1 MNVEKTIEN
10 LKRNGYEVS
19 MFDTAAEAADYLN
32 QSIDEKS
39 VGFGGSITLQD
50 LGIYEKLAAHNDCY
64 WHWPKSGKAVPD
76 IVKAA
81 AEADIYLTSVNAL
94 SENGEMVNIDGTG
107 NRVASTLYGHEKV
120 YFVVGVNKITE
131 DLASA
136 IDRARN
142 VASPLNAKRLGRK
155 TPCAIKGDKC
165 YDCDSPERICNG
177 MVIHYKKMG
186 SCDMEVVLIKEALG
200 Y

>member
-1 MNVEKTIEN
+1 MNIEKTIEN
-10 LKRNGYEVS
+10 LQKNNYQVS
-19 MFDTAAEAADYLN
+19 VFETAVEAAAYLN
-32 QSIDEKS
+32 QSIDGKS

-50 LGIYEKLAAHNDCY
+50 LGIYDMLAEHNACH
-64 WHWPKSGKAVPD
+64 WHWPKSGSAVPD
-76 IVKAA
+76 VVKAA

-94 SENGEMVNIDGTG
+94 SETGEMVNIDGTG
-107 NRVASTLYGHEKV
+107 NRVASTLFGHEKV
-120 YFVVGVNKITE
+120 YFVVGINKIAA
-131 DLASA
+131 DLSAA

-186 SCDMEVVLIKEALG
+186 SCAMEVVLVKENLG

>member
-32 QSIDEKS
+32 QSIDGKS
-39 VGFGGSITLQD
+39 VGLGGSITLQD
-50 LGIYEKLAAHNDCY
+50 LGIYDMLAAHNDCY

>member
-1 MNVEKTIEN
+1 MNIEKTIEN
-10 LKRNGYEVS
+10 LQKNGYMVS
-19 MFDTAAEAADYLN
+19 VFDTAAEAADFLN
-32 QSIDEKS
+32 KAIDGKS
-39 VGFGGSITLQD
+39 VGMGGSITLQD
-50 LGIYEKLAAHNDCY
+50 LGIYDLLAPHNTLH

-76 IVKAA
+76 VVKAA
-81 AEADIYLTSVNAL
+81 ATADVYLTSVNAL

-107 NRVASTLYGHEKV
+107 NRVASTLFGHEKV
-120 YFVVGVNKITE
+120 YFVVGTNKIVA
-131 DLASA
+131 DLSAA

-186 SCDMEVVLIKEALG
+186 SCDMEVVLVKEALG

>member
-1 MNVEKTIEN
+1 MNIEKTKEN
-10 LKRNGYEVS
+10 LQKNGYLVS
-19 MFDTAAEAADYLN
+19 IFDTAAEAAAYLN
-32 QSIDEKS
+32 QEIDGKS
-39 VGFGGSITLQD
+39 VGFGGSVTLQD
-50 LGIYEKLAAHNDCY
+50 MGIYNMLAAHNTCH
-64 WHWPKSGKAVPD
+64 WHWPKSGSAVPEV
-76 IVKAA
+76 IKAA

-120 YFVVGVNKITE
+120 YFVVGANKIAPTL
-131 DLASA
+131 DAA

-142 VASPLNAKRLGRK
+142 IASPLNAKRLGRK

-165 YDCDSPERICNG
+165 YDCNSPQRICNA
-177 MVIHYKKMG
+177 MVIHFKKMG
-186 SCDMEVVLIKEALG
+186 SCVMEVVLVREELG

>member
-1 MNVEKTIEN
+1 MNIEKTIEN
-10 LKRNGYEVS
+10 LKRNGYQIS
-19 MFDTAAEAADYLN
+19 AFDTAAEAAAYLN
-32 QSIDEKS
+32 QSIDGKS
-39 VGFGGSITLQD
+39 VGLGGSITLQD

-81 AEADIYLTSVNAL
+81 AEADVYLTSVNAL

-177 MVIHYKKMG
+177 MVIHYKKMC

>member
-1 MNVEKTIEN
+1 MNIEKTIEN
-10 LKRNGYEVS
+10 LKRNGYQVS
-19 MFDTAAEAADYLN
+19 VFDTAAEAAAYLN
-32 QSIDEKS
+32 QSIDGKS

-50 LGIYEKLAAHNDCY
+50 LGIYDMLAEHNACY

-120 YFVVGVNKITE
+120 YFVLGVNKITE
-131 DLASA
+131 DLSSA

-186 SCDMEVVLIKEALG
+186 SCDMEVVLVKEALG

>member
-1 MNVEKTIEN
+1 MNIEKTIDK
-10 LKRNGYEVS
+10 LQKNGYQVS
-19 MFDTAAEAADYLN
+19 VFHTAAEAAAYLN
-32 QSIDEKS
+32 QTIDGKS
-39 VGFGGSITLQD
+39 VGFGGSVTLQD
-50 LGIYEKLAAHNDCY
+50 MGIYDLLATHNTCH
-64 WHWPKSGKAVPD
+64 WHWPKSGKAMPEV
-76 IVKAA
+76 VKAA

-94 SENGEMVNIDGTG
+94 SENGELVNIDGTG
-107 NRVASTLYGHEKV
+107 NRVASTLFGHEKV
-120 YFVVGVNKITE
+120 YFVVGTNKLAT

-142 VASPLNAKRLGRK
+142 IASPLNAKRLGRK

-165 YDCDSPERICNG
+165 YDCDSSERICNG

-186 SCDMEVVLIKEALG
+186 SCEMEVVLVKEDLG

>member
-1 MNVEKTIEN
+1 MNIEKTMES
-10 LKRNGYEVS
+10 LKKNGYEVS
-19 MFDTAAEAADYLN
+19 VFNSATEAADYLN
-32 QSIDEKS
+32 QSIDGKS

-50 LGIYEKLAAHNDCY
+50 LGIYDMLAEHNTCH
-64 WHWPKSGKAVPD
+64 WHWPKSGKAMPEV
-76 IVKAA
+76 VKAA
-81 AEADIYLTSVNAL
+81 ADADIYLTSVNAL

-107 NRVASTLYGHEKV
+107 NRVASTLFGHEKV
-120 YFVVGVNKITE
+120 YFVVGTNKIAA
-131 DLASA
+131 DLTAA

-142 VASPLNAKRLGRK
+142 VASPPNAIRLGRN

-186 SCDMEVVLIKEALG
+186 SCAMEVVLVKENLG

>member
-32 QSIDEKS
+32 QSIDGKS

-186 SCDMEVVLIKEALG
+186 SCDMEVVLVKEALG

>member
-1 MNVEKTIEN
+1 MNIEKTMEN
-10 LKRNGYEVS
+10 LQKNGYQVS
-19 MFDTAAEAADYLN
+19 VFDTTKEAAAYLN
-32 QSIDEKS
+32 EAIDGKS

-50 LGIYEKLAAHNDCY
+50 MGLYDMLAEHNQCY
-64 WHWPKSGKAVPD
+64 WHWPKSGSAVPD
-76 IVKAA
+76 VVKAA
-81 AEADIYLTSVNAL
+81 AEADVYLTSVNAL

-120 YFVVGVNKITE
+120 YFVVGVNKIAE
-131 DLASA
+131 DLPAA

-142 VASPLNAKRLGRK
+142 VASPLNAKRLGRN

-165 YDCDSPERICNG
+165 YDCNSPERICNG
-177 MVIHYKKMG
+177 MVVHFKKMG
-186 SCDMEVVLIKEALG
+186 SCAMEVVLVKEALG

>member
-1 MNVEKTIEN
+1 MNIEKTVEN
-10 LKRNGYEVS
+10 LQKNHYLVS
-19 MFDTAAEAADYLN
+19 VFDTAAEAAEYLD
-32 QSIDEKS
+32 QSIDGKT

-50 LGIYEKLAAHNDCY
+50 MGIYDMLAEHNACY
-64 WHWPKSGKAVPD
+64 WHWPKSGSAVPD

-107 NRVASTLYGHEKV
+107 NRVSSTLYGHEKV
-120 YFVVGVNKITE
+120 YFVVGTNKIAP
-131 DLASA
+131 DLPAA

-165 YDCDSPERICNG
+165 YGCNSPERICNA

-186 SCDMEVVLIKEALG
+186 SCAMEVVLIKEDLG

>member
-1 MNVEKTIEN
+1 MNIEKTMES
-10 LKRNGYEVS
+10 LKKNGYEVS
-19 MFDTAAEAADYLN
+19 VFNSATEAADYLN
-32 QSIDEKS
+32 QSIDGKS
-39 VGFGGSITLQD
+39 VGFGGSITLQE
-50 LGIYEKLAAHNDCY
+50 LGIYDMLAEHNTCHL
-64 WHWPKSGKAVPD
+64 HWPKSGKAMPEV
-76 IVKAA
+76 VKAA
-81 AEADIYLTSVNAL
+81 ADADIYLTSVNAL

-107 NRVASTLYGHEKV
+107 NRVASTLFGHEKV
-120 YFVVGVNKITE
+120 YFVVGTNKIAA
-131 DLASA
+131 DLTAA

-186 SCDMEVVLIKEALG
+186 SCAMEVVLVKENLG

>member
-1 MNVEKTIEN
+1 MNIEKTREN
-10 LKRNGYEVS
+10 LQKNGYLVS
-19 MFDTAAEAADYLN
+19 IFDTAAEAAAYLN
-32 QSIDEKS
+32 QEIDGKS
-39 VGFGGSITLQD
+39 VGFGGSVTLQD
-50 LGIYEKLAAHNDCY
+50 MGIYDMLAAHNTCH
-64 WHWPKSGKAVPD
+64 WHWPKSGSAVPEV
-76 IVKAA
+76 IKAA

-120 YFVVGVNKITE
+120 YFVVGANKIAPTL
-131 DLASA
+131 DAA

-142 VASPLNAKRLGRK
+142 IASPLNAKRLGRK

-165 YDCDSPERICNG
+165 YDCNSPQRICNA
-177 MVIHYKKMG
+177 MVIHFKKMG
-186 SCDMEVVLIKEALG
+186 SCVMEVVLVREELG

>member
-1 MNVEKTIEN
+1 MNIEKTIDS
-10 LKRNGYEVS
+10 LHKNGYEVS
-19 MFDTAAEAADYLN
+19 VFDTAAEAADYLN
-32 QSIDEKS
+32 QAIDGKS

-50 LGIYEKLAAHNDCY
+50 LSIYNMLAEHNNCH
-64 WHWPKSGKAVPD
+64 WHWPKSGKAMPEV
-76 IVKAA
+76 VKAA
-81 AEADIYLTSVNAL
+81 ADADIYLTSVNAL

-107 NRVASTLYGHEKV
+107 NRVASTLFGHEKV
-120 YFVVGVNKITE
+120 YFVVGTNKIAA
-131 DLASA
+131 DLTAA

-186 SCDMEVVLIKEALG
+186 SCAMEVVLVKENLG

>member
-1 MNVEKTIEN
+1 MNIEKTVEK
-10 LKRNGYEVS
+10 LKKNGYSVTV
-19 MFDTAAEAADYLN
+19 FDAASEASAYLN
-32 QSIDEKS
+32 QSIDGKS
-39 VGFGGSITLQD
+39 VGFGGSVTLQD
-50 LGIYEKLAAHNDCY
+50 LGVFDTLSTHNTCY
-64 WHWPKSGKAVPD
+64 WHWPKSGKAMPEV
-76 IVKAA
+76 IKAA

-120 YFVVGVNKITE
+120 YFVVGTNKITE
-131 DLASA
+131 DLPSA
-136 IDRARN
+136 IHRARN
-142 VASPLNAKRLGRK
+142 IASPLNAKRLGRK

-186 SCDMEVVLIKEALG
+186 SCDMEVVLVKEELG

>member
-32 QSIDEKS
+32 QSIDGKS

>member
-1 MNVEKTIEN
+1 MNIEKTIEN
-10 LKRNGYEVS
+10 LQKNNYQVS
-19 MFDTAAEAADYLN
+19 VFETAVEAAVYLN
-32 QSIDEKS
+32 QSIDGKS

-50 LGIYEKLAAHNDCY
+50 LGIYDMLAEHNECH
-64 WHWPKSGKAVPD
+64 WHWPKSGSAVPD
-76 IVKAA
+76 VVKAA

-94 SENGEMVNIDGTG
+94 SETGEMVNIDGTG
-107 NRVASTLYGHEKV
+107 NRVASTLFGHEKV
-120 YFVVGVNKITE
+120 YFVVGINKIAA
-131 DLASA
+131 DLPAA
-136 IDRARN
+136 VDRARN

-165 YDCDSPERICNG
+165 YNCDSPERICNG

-186 SCDMEVVLIKEALG
+186 SCAMEVVLVKENLG

>member
-1 MNVEKTIEN
+1 MNIEKTIEN
-10 LKRNGYEVS
+10 LKRNGYQVS
-19 MFDTAAEAADYLN
+19 VFDTSAEAAAYLN
-32 QSIDEKS
+32 QSIDGKS

-50 LGIYEKLAAHNDCY
+50 LGIYDMLAEHNACY

-120 YFVVGVNKITE
+120 YFVLGVNKITE
-131 DLASA
+131 DLPSA

-186 SCDMEVVLIKEALG
+186 SCDMEVVLVKEELG

>member
-1 MNVEKTIEN
+1 MNIEKTMES
-10 LKRNGYEVS
+10 LKKNGYEVS
-19 MFDTAAEAADYLN
+19 VFNSATEAADYLN
-32 QSIDEKS
+32 QSIDGKS

-50 LGIYEKLAAHNDCY
+50 LGIYDMLAEHNTCH
-64 WHWPKSGKAVPD
+64 WHWPKSGKAMPEV
-76 IVKAA
+76 VKAA
-81 AEADIYLTSVNAL
+81 ADADIYLTSVNAL

-107 NRVASTLYGHEKV
+107 NRVASTLFGHEKV
-120 YFVVGVNKITE
+120 YFVVGTNKIAAALT
-131 DLASA
+131 AA

-186 SCDMEVVLIKEALG
+186 SCAMEVVLVKENLG

>member
-1 MNVEKTIEN
+1 MNIEKTIEN
-10 LKRNGYEVS
+10 LKRNGYQVS
-19 MFDTAAEAADYLN
+19 AFDTAAEAVAYLN
-32 QSIDEKS
+32 QSIDGKS

-50 LGIYEKLAAHNDCY
+50 LGIYDMLAEHNACY

-120 YFVVGVNKITE
+120 YFVLGVNKITE
-131 DLASA
+131 DLPSA

-186 SCDMEVVLIKEALG
+186 SCDMEVVLVKEELG

>member
-1 MNVEKTIEN
+1 MNIEKTIEN
-10 LKRNGYEVS
+10 LKRNGYQVS
-19 MFDTAAEAADYLN
+19 TFDTAAEAAAYLN
-32 QSIDEKS
+32 QSIDGKS

-50 LGIYEKLAAHNDCY
+50 LGIYDMLTEHNACY

-81 AEADIYLTSVNAL
+81 AEADVYLTSVNAL

-120 YFVVGVNKITE
+120 YFVLGVNKITE
-131 DLASA
+131 DLPSA

-186 SCDMEVVLIKEALG
+186 SCDMEVVLVKEELG

>member
-1 MNVEKTIEN
+1 MNIEKTIEN
-10 LKRNGYEVS
+10 LKRNGYQVS
-19 MFDTAAEAADYLN
+19 TFDTAAEAAAYLN
-32 QSIDEKS
+32 QSIDGKS

-50 LGIYEKLAAHNDCY
+50 LGIYDMLAEHNACY

-120 YFVVGVNKITE
+120 YFVLGVNKITE
-131 DLASA
+131 DLPSA

-142 VASPLNAKRLGRK
+142 VASPLNAKRLGCK

-186 SCDMEVVLIKEALG
+186 SCDMEVVLVKEELG

>member
-1 MNVEKTIEN
+1 MNIEKTIEN
-10 LKRNGYEVS
+10 LKRNGYQVS
-19 MFDTAAEAADYLN
+19 VFDTSAEAAAYLN
-32 QSIDEKS
+32 QSIDGKS

-50 LGIYEKLAAHNDCY
+50 LGIYDMLAEHNACY

-81 AEADIYLTSVNAL
+81 AEADVYLTSVNAL

-120 YFVVGVNKITE
+120 YFVLGVNKITE
-131 DLASA
+131 DLPSA

-186 SCDMEVVLIKEALG
+186 SCDMEVVLVKEELG